1 MRSTISLRIRQSG
14 RRVSRAF
21 GRSSLP
27 STKPRSAW
35 SAASPGLGSAS
46 TVCPFTDAILGLL
59 RLPDSLVS
67 VHPVGG
73 ADPLIPPNSLH
84 SAGSLGSADYVAAGE
99 EFFRYFVD
107 LCELK
112 PDDRV
117 LDVGSGTGRIGRCG
131 NELLLDFRS
140 GLSLPFSLIIEYTRT
155 QPHHGC
161 DPTPRMYAKCA
172 R

>member
-1 MRSTISLRIRQSG
+1 MRSQ
-14 RRVSRAF
+14 RRARVWDR
-21 GRSSLP
+21 
-27 STKPRSAW
+27 
-35 SAASPGLGSAS
+35 
-46 TVCPFTDAILGLL
+46 
-59 RLPDSLVS
+59 RLPGALSRTQFRVYYGFQIAS
-67 VHPVGG
+67 CRCTGRG

-155 QPHHGC
+155 QPHHRC
-161 DPTPRMYAKCA
+161 DPTPQMYAKWA